1 MKVVAVNGSPRK
13 NGNTYSALNYLEK
26 IFNKNGIEFEIIHV
40 GNSLIHG
47 CTGCLTCRKTK
58 DETCVF
64 KEDLVN
70 DAIQI
75 MKDADGLILGSPVY
89 FSDIPGTMKSFL
101 DRAFYVS
108 TANNNFFRHKV
119 GASIAAVRRSGGIPT
134 YDNLN
139 KYLLYSEMLVVGA
152 NYWNVIHGRL
162 PGEVLLDE
170 EGLQMLET
178 LGNNMVWTLKMV
190 NESKISKPKHVKK
203 HYFSFIRD

>member
-1 MKVVAVNGSPRK
+1 MKVVAINGSPRSK
-13 NGNTYSALNYLEK
+13 GNTFTALDYLGC
-26 IFNKNGIEFEIIHV
+26 IFKNNDIDFEIIHV

-64 KEDLVN
+64 KEDIVN
-70 DAIQI
+70 EAIKK
-75 MKDADGLILGSPVY
+75 MKNADGLILGSPVY

-108 TANNNFFRHKV
+108 TANDNFFRHKV

-162 PGEVLLDE
+162 PEEVLQDE
-170 EGLQMLET
+170 EGLQMLDT

-190 NESKISKPKHVKK
+190 NDSLVKKPKHVKK
-203 HYFSFIRD
+203 HYFSFIRN